1 MGIKTMTN
9 KETVEGMK
17 RTRGITEP
25 LQYKIDLIGRLVRQ
39 VVRQQ
44 AGAETARL
52 IEDLMDLCEAASRSN
67 QWRSHTD
74 LQPRIETLDLDQLV
88 WICRAFTTFFH
99 LVNEAERQEI
109 IRINRLAGQ
118 KETPESPR
126 KGSILEAIHHLK
138 QQGLSESEIHLL
150 VHELDIEPTLTAH
163 PTEVRRGTILFKQNR
178 IAELLERLSKDRVLS
193 QRAMARTIDRIAHE
207 VTLLMVTDDVRSDR
221 LSVQDEVNNG
231 IYYQTHAIWET
242 LPRIIDDLR
251 EALSTYFN
259 ISDSPP
265 FLRFRSWI
273 GGDRDGNP
281 FVTHDTTI
289 QTLDAHRNAAL
300 DNHRK
305 SIEALWKELSISSLR
320 VAAPHALMKDI
331 QREAESIALDPD
343 ELHRYRFEPFRLKI
357 VYMLERL
364 KQFQADP
371 AGSIYSISQFQ
382 DDLTL
387 LQNSLAGCGLGALT
401 SYQSLSNLIIRSRVF
416 GFHLA
421 ALDIRQHS
429 QVNEAVIAELLKLSG
444 VSKNYPT
451 LRESEKISLLEQELA
466 NPRPL
471 CGDLEDFSDQTIE
484 LLDVFKLMRRV
495 MHKDEQA
502 IGAYIVSMTH
512 SVSDLLEVLL
522 LAKEVGM
529 WRMKNDVVT
538 TPLDV
543 VPLFETIED
552 LEGAAS
558 LMEALYKNALYR
570 RHLRARGDFQEI
582 MLGYSDSNKDGG
594 FWMANW
600 ALHKGQEHL
609 SEVGLQNNI
618 KMRFF
623 HGRGG
628 SVGRG
633 GGRANQAIFAIPIQS
648 RSGRIRFTEQGEVI
662 SFRYARPFI
671 ARRHLEQIVN
681 ALLLTAHDKE
691 CDVGCSPPMQ
701 ALMERIA
708 TQSMQAYRKLIDDP
722 KFWPWYKQ
730 LTPIEHIG
738 NLPIAS
744 RPVSRVSASEV
755 QFDDLRAIPWVFS
768 WTQTRYNLPG
778 WYGAGTAIEEEIK
791 NDSEALE
798 QMQSMWQSWPFFRTV
813 MENVQLELARTRMEI
828 AQAYSGRLQDR
839 FHDIIAAEF
848 EKTRLAVLKITG
860 QERLL
865 DNHMAIQQ
873 SIVLRNP
880 YTDVLNLI
888 QVELL
893 KRWAERSDE
902 KSIPLRQALFLSIN
916 GIAAA
921 MQSTG

>member
-1 MGIKTMTN
+1 MTE
-9 KETVEGMK
+9 KETTKGKK
-17 RTRGITEP
+17 RKRGITEP

-52 IEDLMDLCEAASRSN
+52 IEDLLDRCEAAARSDR
-67 QWRSHTD
+67 WRSHTD
-74 LQPRIETLDLDQLV
+74 LQPRIEALELDQLV
-88 WICRAFTTFFH
+88 WICRALTAFFH

-109 IRINRLAGQ
+109 TRINRLAAQ
-118 KETPESPR
+118 SETPERPR
-126 KGSILEAIHHLK
+126 KGSILEAVHHLK
-138 QQGLSESEIHLL
+138 QQGKSEYEMQLL
-150 VHELDIEPTLTAH
+150 ANELDIEPTLTAH

-178 IAELLERLSKDRVLS
+178 IAGMLERLSPDRALS
-193 QRAMARTIDRIAHE
+193 ERAIAETIDRIAHE
-207 VTLLMVTDDVRSDR
+207 VTLLLVTDDVRPDR
-221 LSVQDEVNNG
+221 LRVEDEVNNG

-251 EALSTYFN
+251 KALNTYFN
-259 ISDSPP
+259 LGDQAPP

-281 FVTHDTTI
+281 FVTRDITA

-305 SIEALWKELSISSLR
+305 ALESLWQELSISSLR
-320 VAAPHALMKDI
+320 VAVPSALMEDL
-331 QREAESIALDPD
+331 QREAETIALDVD
-343 ELHRYRFEPFRLKI
+343 ERHRYRFEPFRLKI
-357 VYMLERL
+357 AYMLERL
-364 KQFQADP
+364 NRFKADP
-371 AGSIYSISQFQ
+371 TGSRYTISQFQ

-387 LQNSLAGCGLGALT
+387 LQRSLADCGLGAL
-401 SYQSLSNLIIRSRVF
+401 SAYRSLSDLIIRSRVF

-429 QVNEAVIAELLKLSG
+429 RVHETVVAELLRLCG
-444 VSKNYPT
+444 VCKDYPA
-451 LRESEKISLLEQELA
+451 LEESEKIALLEKELA
-466 NPRPL
+466 NLRPL
-471 CGDLEDFSDQTIE
+471 YRNREDFSEPTVE

-495 MHKDEQA
+495 IGQDEQA

-522 LAKEVGM
+522 LAKEVGL
-529 WRMKNDVVT
+529 WRMKGDAVA

-552 LEGAAS
+552 LEAGAS
-558 LMEALYKNALYR
+558 LMEALYTNQIYR
-570 RHLRARGDFQEI
+570 RHLKARGDFQEI

-609 SEVGLQNNI
+609 SEAGLQNNI
-618 KMRFF
+618 QMRFF

-648 RSGRIRFTEQGEVI
+648 RSGRMRFTEQGEVI

-681 ALLLTAHDKE
+681 AVLQTAHDKE

-701 ALMERIA
+701 DLMARIA
-708 TQSMQAYRKLIDDP
+708 NQSMQAYRKLIDDP
-722 KFWPWYKQ
+722 TFWQWYKQ

-738 NLPIAS
+738 SLPIAS

-778 WYGAGTAIEEEIK
+778 WYGAGTAIEEEIEK
-791 NDSEALE
+791 DPKTLE
-798 QMQSMWQSWPFFRTV
+798 LLQAMWQSWPFFRTV
-813 MENVQLELARTRMEI
+813 IENVQLELARTRIEI
-828 AQAYSGRLQDR
+828 ARAYSNLSESR

-848 EKTRLAVLKITG
+848 EKTRAAVLTITG
-860 QERLL
+860 QKRLL

-880 YTDVLNLI
+880 YTDVLNLV

-893 KRWAERSDE
+893 RRWALRSE
-902 KSIPLRQALFLSIN
+902 EQSSPLRQALFLSIN

>member
-1 MGIKTMTN
+1 MTDQ
-9 KETVEGMK
+9 ESAGGK
-17 RTRGITEP
+17 RCTRRITAP

-44 AGAETARL
+44 AGTESARL

-74 LQPRIETLDLDQLV
+74 LPMRIETLDLDQLV
-88 WICRAFTTFFH
+88 WICRAFTAFFH

-109 IRINRLAGQ
+109 IRINRLAAQ
-118 KETPESPR
+118 EETPEHPR
-126 KGSILEAIHHLK
+126 KGSIREAIHRLR
-138 QQGLSESEIHLL
+138 QQGLSEDEMQLL

-178 IAELLERLSKDRVLS
+178 IAELLERLSQDRLVS
-193 QRAMARTIDRIAHE
+193 QRAMTRTIDRIAQE
-207 VTLLMVTDDVRSDR
+207 VALLLVTDDVRSDR
-221 LSVQDEVNNG
+221 LRVQDEVNNG
-231 IYYQTHAIWET
+231 IYYQSHVIWQT
-242 LPRIIDDLR
+242 LPRIIDDLS

-259 ISDSPP
+259 INDAPP

-281 FVTHDTTI
+281 FVTHDVTT

-300 DNHRK
+300 NNYRT

-320 VAAPHALMKDI
+320 VAAPPALMEAI
-331 QREAESIALDPD
+331 QREAETIALDPD

-357 VYMLERL
+357 AYMLERL

-371 AGSIYSISQFQ
+371 TDSIYSISQFQ

-387 LQNSLAGCGLGALT
+387 LQNSLVDCGLGALS

-429 QVNEAVIAELLKLSG
+429 QVSGAVVAELLRLSG
-444 VSKNYPT
+444 VSENYSA
-451 LRESEKISLLEQELA
+451 LRESEKVALMEKELA

-471 CGDLEDFSDQTIE
+471 CGDREDFSDQTIE

-495 MHKDEQA
+495 MRKDEQA
-502 IGAYIVSMTH
+502 IGAFIVSMTH

-543 VPLFETIED
+543 VPLFETIQD

-558 LMEALYKNALYR
+558 LMEALYKHTLYR
-570 RHLRARGDFQEI
+570 RHLKARGDFQEI

-609 SEVGLQNNI
+609 SEAGLQNNI

-648 RSGRIRFTEQGEVI
+648 RSGRMRFTEQGEVI

-681 ALLLTAHDKE
+681 AVLLTAHDKE

-708 TQSMQAYRKLIDDP
+708 AQSMQAYRKLIDDP
-722 KFWPWYKQ
+722 NFWPWYKQ

-791 NDSEALE
+791 RDPETLE
-798 QMQSMWQSWPFFRTV
+798 KLQAMWQSWPFFRTV
-813 MENVQLELARTRMEI
+813 IENVQLELARTRMEV
-828 AQAYSGRLQDR
+828 AQAYSGLSQDR

-848 EKTRLAVLKITG
+848 ERIRSAVLKITG

-865 DNHMAIQQ
+865 DNHPAIQQ

-893 KRWAERSDE
+893 KRWAERSE
-902 KSIPLRQALFLSIN
+902 EQSVPLRQALFLSIN

>member
-1 MGIKTMTN
+1 MGIKSMTD
-9 KETVEGMK
+9 KETAGSMK

-25 LQYKIDLIGRLVRQ
+25 LQNKIDLIGRLVRQ
-39 VVRQQ
+39 VVGQQ
-44 AGAETARL
+44 AGTETARL
-52 IEDLMDLCEAASRSN
+52 IEDLMDLCEAANRSN
-67 QWRSHTD
+67 QWWSHID
-74 LQPRIETLDLDQLV
+74 LQTRIKALELERLV
-88 WICRAFTTFFH
+88 WICRAFTAFFH

-109 IRINRLAGQ
+109 IRINRLAAR
-118 KETPESPR
+118 KETPECPR

-138 QQGLSESEIHLL
+138 QKGISDEEMQLL
-150 VHELDIEPTLTAH
+150 VDELDIEPTLTAH

-178 IAELLERLSKDRVLS
+178 IAELLSRLSQDRLLS
-193 QRAMARTIDRIAHE
+193 QRAKVRTIDQIAHE
-207 VTLLMVTDDVRSDR
+207 VALLLATDDVRPDR
-221 LSVQDEVNNG
+221 LRVQDEVNNG

-242 LPRIIDDLR
+242 LPRIIDDLS

-259 ISDSPP
+259 INDSPP

-281 FVTHDTTI
+281 FVTHDITN
-289 QTLDAHRNAAL
+289 QTLEAHRNAAL
-300 DNHRK
+300 NSYRK
-305 SIEALWKELSISSLR
+305 SIEALWQELSISSQR
-320 VAAPHALMKDI
+320 VAVPHDLMKDI
-331 QREAESIALDPD
+331 QREAEMIALHPD
-343 ELHRYRFEPFRLKI
+343 ERHRYRFEPFRLKI
-357 VYMLERL
+357 AYMLERL

-371 AGSIYSISQFQ
+371 AKGMYSISQFQ

-387 LQNSLAGCGLGALT
+387 LKNSLTDCGLGALSACKRLT
-401 SYQSLSNLIIRSRVF
+401 HLILRSRSF

-429 QVNEAVIAELLKLSG
+429 QVNEAAIAELLKRSG
-444 VSKNYPT
+444 VSENYAT
-451 LRESEKISLLEQELA
+451 LRESEKVSLIEKELA

-471 CGDLEDFSDQTIE
+471 CGVREDFSDLTIE

-522 LAKEVGM
+522 LAKEVGL

-558 LMEALYKNALYR
+558 LMEALYKNACYR
-570 RHLRARGDFQEI
+570 RHLKARDDFQEI
-582 MLGYSDSNKDGG
+582 MLGYSDSDKDGG

-600 ALHKGQEHL
+600 ALHKSQEDL
-609 SEVGLQNNI
+609 SEVSLQNNI
-618 KMRFF
+618 RMRFF

-633 GGRANQAIFAIPIQS
+633 GGRANQAIFAIPAQS
-648 RSGRIRFTEQGEVI
+648 RSGRMRFTEQGEVI
-662 SFRYARPFI
+662 SFRYARSSI

-681 ALLLTAHDKE
+681 AVLLTAHDKE

-708 TQSMQAYRKLIDDP
+708 TRSMQAYRKLIDDP
-722 KFWPWYKQ
+722 AFWPWYKQ
-730 LTPIEHIG
+730 STPIEHIG

-744 RPVSRVSASEV
+744 RPVSRVSAGEL

-791 NDSEALE
+791 NDSKTLE
-798 QMQSMWQSWPFFRTV
+798 QLQAMWQRWPFFRTV
-813 MENVQLELARTRMEI
+813 IENVQLELARTRMEI
-828 AQAYSGRLQDR
+828 AQAYNSLSRDR

-848 EKTRLAVLKITG
+848 EKIRSAVLKITG

-865 DNHMAIQQ
+865 DNHTAIQQ

-893 KRWAERSDE
+893 KRWAADAEE
-902 KSIPLRQALFLSIN
+902 QSIPLRQALFLSIN

>member
-1 MGIKTMTN
+1 MT
-9 KETVEGMK
+9 
-17 RTRGITEP
+17 
-25 LQYKIDLIGRLVRQ
+25 D
-39 VVRQQ
+39 
-44 AGAETARL
+44 
-52 IEDLMDLCEAASRSN
+52 
-67 QWRSHTD
+67 
-74 LQPRIETLDLDQLV
+74 
-88 WICRAFTTFFH
+88 
-99 LVNEAERQEI
+99 
-109 IRINRLAGQ
+109 
-118 KETPESPR
+118 
-126 KGSILEAIHHLK
+126 
-138 QQGLSESEIHLL
+138 
-150 VHELDIEPTLTAH
+150 
-163 PTEVRRGTILFKQNR
+163 
-178 IAELLERLSKDRVLS
+178 
-193 QRAMARTIDRIAHE
+193 
-207 VTLLMVTDDVRSDR
+207 
-221 LSVQDEVNNG
+221 
-231 IYYQTHAIWET
+231 
-242 LPRIIDDLR
+242 
-251 EALSTYFN
+251 
-259 ISDSPP
+259 
-265 FLRFRSWI
+265 
-273 GGDRDGNP
+273 
-281 FVTHDTTI
+281 
-289 QTLDAHRNAAL
+289 
-300 DNHRK
+300 
-305 SIEALWKELSISSLR
+305 
-320 VAAPHALMKDI
+320 
-331 QREAESIALDPD
+331 
-343 ELHRYRFEPFRLKI
+343 
-357 VYMLERL
+357 
-364 KQFQADP
+364 
-371 AGSIYSISQFQ
+371 
-382 DDLTL
+382 
-387 LQNSLAGCGLGALT
+387 CGLGLLS
-401 SYQSLSNLIIRSRVF
+401 SYQSLSNLIIRSQVF

-444 VSKNYPT
+444 VSENYPT
-451 LRESEKISLLEQELA
+451 LRESEKVALLEKELV

-471 CGDLEDFSDQTIE
+471 CGDREDLSVQSIE
-484 LLDVFKLMRRV
+484 LLDVFKLIRSA
-495 MHKDEQA
+495 MHKDQQA

-522 LAKEVGM
+522 LAKEVGI
-529 WRMKNDVVT
+529 WRTKDDVVI

-570 RHLRARGDFQEI
+570 RHLRARNDFQEI

-609 SEVGLQNNI
+609 SEVGLQYNI

-633 GGRANQAIFAIPIQS
+633 GGRANQAIFAIPTQS
-648 RSGRIRFTEQGEVI
+648 RSGRMRFTEQGEVI

-681 ALLLTAHDKE
+681 AVLLTANDRE
-691 CDVGCSPPMQ
+691 CDVGCSPQMQ

-738 NLPIAS
+738 SLPIAS

-791 NDSEALE
+791 NDSETLNQLQE
-798 QMQSMWQSWPFFRTV
+798 MWQSWPFFRTV
-813 MENVQLELARTRMEI
+813 IENVQLELARTRLEI
-828 AQAYSGRLQDR
+828 AQAYSGLSDDL

-848 EKTRLAVLKITG
+848 EKIRSAVLKITG
-860 QERLL
+860 QQSLL
-865 DNHMAIQQ
+865 DNHRAIQQ

-893 KRWAERSDE
+893 RRWAVHSEE
-902 KSIPLRQALFLSIN
+902 QSIPLRQALFLSIN

>member
-1 MGIKTMTN
+1 MTG
-9 KETVEGMK
+9 KASTTGKK
-17 RTRGITEP
+17 RLRGITEP

-39 VVRQQ
+39 VVRRQ
-44 AGAETARL
+44 AGAETARS
-52 IEDLMDLCEAASRSN
+52 IEDLMDLCEAAARSE
-67 QWRSHTD
+67 QWRTHAD
-74 LQPRIETLDLDQLV
+74 LLPRIQALDLDQLV

-99 LVNEAERQEI
+99 LINEAERQEI
-109 IRINRLAGQ
+109 TRINRLAAQ
-118 KETPESPR
+118 KETPEHPR
-126 KGSILEAIHHLK
+126 KGSILEAVHHLK
-138 QQGLSESEIHLL
+138 QQGISEHDMDLL
-150 VHELDIEPTLTAH
+150 ARELDIEPTLTAH
-163 PTEVRRGTILFKQNR
+163 PTEVRRGTILLKQNR
-178 IAELLERLSKDRVLS
+178 IAGLLERLSPDRALS
-193 QRAMARTIDRIAHE
+193 GLAMADILDRISHE
-207 VTLLMVTDDVRSDR
+207 VALLLVTDDVRPDR
-221 LSVQDEVNNG
+221 LRVQDEVKNG

-242 LPRIIDDLR
+242 LPRIIDDLQK
-251 EALSTYFN
+251 ALSTYFN
-259 ISDSPP
+259 ISDHAPP

-281 FVTHDTTI
+281 FVTPAITA
-289 QTLDAHRNAAL
+289 QTLAAHRNAAL

-305 SIEALWKELSISSLR
+305 ALEALWQEMSISSLR
-320 VAAPHALMKDI
+320 VAVPHALMEDI
-331 QREAESIALDPD
+331 QHEVETIMLDPD
-343 ELHRYRFEPFRLKI
+343 EMHRYRFEPFRLKI
-357 VYMLERL
+357 ACMLQRL
-364 KQFQADP
+364 GQLRADP
-371 AGSIYSISQFQ
+371 AGGAYSVSQFQ

-387 LQNSLAGCGLGALT
+387 LKNSLTHSGLGGLS
-401 SYQSLSNLIIRSRVF
+401 SYRSLSDLMVRSRVF

-429 QVNEAVIAELLKLSG
+429 RVHEAVIAELLRLSG
-444 VSKNYPT
+444 VSENYPT
-451 LRESEKISLLEQELA
+451 LEESEKVSLLEKELA

-471 CGDLEDFSDQTIE
+471 YRNREDLSDQTVE
-484 LLDVFKLMRRV
+484 LLDVFNLMHRE
-495 MHKDEQA
+495 MHRDEKA
-502 IGAYIVSMTH
+502 VGAYIVSMTH
-512 SVSDLLEVLL
+512 TVSDLLEVLL

-529 WRMKNDVVT
+529 WRMKGVVVT

-543 VPLFETIED
+543 VPLFETIDD
-552 LEGAAS
+552 LEGAAPLMAS
-558 LMEALYKNALYR
+558 LYNNVLYR
-570 RHLRARGDFQEI
+570 RHLRAREDFQEI

-600 ALHKGQEHL
+600 ALHKGQERL
-609 SEVGLQNNI
+609 SDVCLQNKI
-618 KMRFF
+618 RFRFF

-633 GGRANQAIFAIPIQS
+633 GGRANQAIFANPVQS
-648 RSGRIRFTEQGEVI
+648 RNGRMRFTEQGEVI

-681 ALLLTAHDKE
+681 AVLQTAYDTE

-708 TQSMQAYRKLIDDP
+708 TQSMQAYRRLIDDAQL
-722 KFWPWYKQ
+722 WQWYKQ
-730 LTPIEHIG
+730 ITPIEHIG
-738 NLPIAS
+738 SLPIAS

-778 WYGAGTAIEEEIK
+778 WYGAGTAIEEEIA
-791 NDSEALE
+791 NDPKTLALLQE
-798 QMQSMWQSWPFFRTV
+798 MWQRWPFFRTV
-813 MENVQLELARTRMEI
+813 VENVQLELARTRMEI
-828 AQAYSGRLQDR
+828 AQAYSSLSENH

-848 EKTRLAVLKITG
+848 EKTRAAVLKITG

-873 SIVLRNP
+873 SIILRNP

-888 QVELL
+888 QIELL
-893 KRWAERSDE
+893 RRWATCSE
-902 KSIPLRQALFLSIN
+902 KQSIPLRQALFLSIN

>member
-1 MGIKTMTN
+1 MTE
-9 KETVEGMK
+9 KETAAGKK
-17 RTRGITEP
+17 RKRGITAP
-25 LQYKIDLIGRLVRQ
+25 LRYKIDLIGRLVRQ

-44 AGAETARL
+44 AGTATARL
-52 IEDLMDLCEAASRSN
+52 IEDLMDRCEAAARSEK
-67 QWRSHTD
+67 WRSHSD
-74 LQPRIETLDLDQLV
+74 LRPRIEALDLDQLV
-88 WICRAFTTFFH
+88 WICRALTAFFH

-109 IRINRLAGQ
+109 TRINRLAAQ
-118 KETPESPR
+118 KETPDSPR
-126 KGSILEAIHHLK
+126 KGSILEAVHHLK
-138 QQGLSESEIHLL
+138 QQGKSEHEMRLL
-150 VHELDIEPTLTAH
+150 ADELDIEPTLTAH

-178 IAELLERLSKDRVLS
+178 IAGLLERLSTDRVLS
-193 QRAMARTIDRIAHE
+193 ERALAETIESIAHE
-207 VTLLMVTDDVRSDR
+207 VALLLVTDDVRPDR
-221 LSVQDEVNNG
+221 LRVQDEVNNG
-231 IYYQTHAIWET
+231 IYYQTHAIWQT
-242 LPRIIDDLR
+242 LPRIIGDLR
-251 EALSTYFN
+251 QALSTYF
-259 ISDSPP
+259 DMTDHAPP

-281 FVTHDTTI
+281 FVTRDITA
-289 QTLDAHRNAAL
+289 QTLEAHRNAAL

-305 SIEALWKELSISSLR
+305 ALEALWQELSISSLR
-320 VAAPHALMKDI
+320 VAVSHALMEDL
-331 QREAESIALDPD
+331 QREAETTALDAD
-343 ELHRYRFEPFRLKI
+343 TRHRYRYEPFRLKI
-357 VYMLERL
+357 AYMLERL
-364 KQFQADP
+364 NQFNADP
-371 AGSIYSISQFQ
+371 AGSRYTISQFQ
-382 DDLTL
+382 DDLAL
-387 LQNSLAGCGLGALT
+387 LQNSLADSGLGAL
-401 SYQSLSNLIIRSRVF
+401 SAYQSLSDLIIRSQVF

-429 QVNEAVIAELLKLSG
+429 RVHAAVIAELLRLSG
-444 VSKNYPT
+444 VCGNYPT
-451 LRESEKISLLEQELA
+451 LEESEKVALLEKELA

-471 CGDLEDFSDQTIE
+471 YRNREDFSEPTVE

-495 MHKDEQA
+495 MRTDEHA

-522 LAKEVGM
+522 LAKEVGL
-529 WRMKNDVVT
+529 WCMKGDGVT
-538 TPLDV
+538 TSLDV

-552 LEGAAS
+552 LEAGAS
-558 LMEALYKNALYR
+558 LMEALYTNEIYR

-600 ALHKGQEHL
+600 ALHKGQERL
-609 SEVGLQNNI
+609 SEAGLQNNI
-618 KMRFF
+618 QMRFF

-648 RSGRIRFTEQGEVI
+648 RSGRMRFTEQGEVI

-681 ALLLTAHDKE
+681 AVLQTAHDKE

-701 ALMERIA
+701 DLMARIA

-722 KFWPWYKQ
+722 KFWQWYKQ

-738 NLPIAS
+738 SLPIAS

-778 WYGAGTAIEEEIK
+778 WYGAGTAIEDEIIK
-791 NDSEALE
+791 DPKTLE
-798 QMQSMWQSWPFFRTV
+798 LLQAMWQSWPFFRTV
-813 MENVQLELARTRMEI
+813 MENVQLELARTRMEV
-828 AQAYSGRLQDR
+828 AQVYSSLSENH
-839 FHDIIAAEF
+839 FHDIIATEF
-848 EKTRLAVLKITG
+848 EKIRSAVLKITG
-860 QERLL
+860 QEKLL

-893 KRWAERSDE
+893 KRWAIRTEE
-902 KSIPLRQALFLSIN
+902 QSIPLRQALFLSIN

>member
-1 MGIKTMTN
+1 MTD
-9 KETVEGMK
+9 KETAIDIK
-17 RTRGITEP
+17 RARGITKP

-52 IEDLMDLCEAASRSN
+52 IEDLMDRCEAACCTDE
-67 QWRSHTD
+67 WRSHTD
-74 LQPRIETLDLDQLV
+74 LQPRIEALDLDQLV
-88 WICRAFTTFFH
+88 RICRAFTAFFH

-109 IRINRLAGQ
+109 IRINRLAAQ
-118 KETPESPR
+118 KETTQSPR
-126 KGSILEAIHHLK
+126 KGSILEAVHHLK
-138 QQGLSESEIHLL
+138 RHGLSNGEVRQL
-150 VHELDIEPTLTAH
+150 VQELDIQPTLTAH

-178 IAELLERLSKDRVLS
+178 IAELLEHLSPDRGLS
-193 QRAMARTIDRIAHE
+193 QRATALAIDRIAHE
-207 VTLLMVTDDVRSDR
+207 VALLLVTDDVRSDR
-221 LSVQDEVNNG
+221 LRVEDEVNNG

-242 LPRIIDDLR
+242 TPRIIDDLR
-251 EALSTYFN
+251 EALTTYFN
-259 ISDSPP
+259 TSDCPP

-281 FVTHDTTI
+281 FVTHDITA

-300 DNHRK
+300 DNYRK
-305 SIEALWKELSISSLR
+305 SLKALWQELSISSQR
-320 VAAPHALMKDI
+320 VSVPHALMEDI
-331 QREAESIALDPD
+331 QREAEVIALDPD

-357 VYMLERL
+357 AYMLERL
-364 KQFQADP
+364 KQFQRDP
-371 AGSIYSISQFQ
+371 ASSIYSILELQ
-382 DDLTL
+382 DDLTI
-387 LQNSLAGCGLGALT
+387 LQNSMNHCGLDAL
-401 SYQSLSNLIIRSRVF
+401 SGYQSLSNLIIRSRVF

-429 QVNEAVIAELLKLSG
+429 QVHEDVIAELLTLSG
-444 VSKNYPT
+444 VSENYTT
-451 LRESEKISLLEQELA
+451 LKEADKVALLEKELA

-471 CGDLEDFSDQTIE
+471 CGDREDFSSETVE
-484 LLDVFKLMRRV
+484 LLEVFKLMRRV
-495 MHKDEQA
+495 LHEDEEA

-512 SVSDLLEVLL
+512 TVSDLLEVLL
-522 LAKEVGM
+522 LAKEVGL
-529 WRMKNDVVT
+529 WRIKDDVVI

-552 LEGAAS
+552 LKRGAS
-558 LMEALYKNALYR
+558 LMDALYNNALYR
-570 RHLRARGDFQEI
+570 RHLTARDDFQEI

-681 ALLLTAHDKE
+681 AVLQIAHDKE

-701 ALMERIA
+701 SLMERIA

-791 NDSEALE
+791 KNPETLE
-798 QMQSMWQSWPFFRTV
+798 QLQAMWQSWPFFRTV
-813 MENVQLELARTRMEI
+813 IENVQLELARTRMEI
-828 AQAYSGRLQDR
+828 AHAYSGLSQGR

-848 EKTRLAVLKITG
+848 EKTRSAVLKITG

-888 QVELL
+888 QIELL
-893 KRWAERSDE
+893 KRWISRSE
-902 KSIPLRQALFLSIN
+902 KESIPLRQALFLSIN

>member
-1 MGIKTMTN
+1 MTDRETAGGI
-9 KETVEGMK
+9 K

-25 LQYKIDLIGRLVRQ
+25 LQYKIDLISRLVRQ

-44 AGAETARL
+44 VGAETARL

-74 LQPRIETLDLDQLV
+74 LQPHIEILDLNQLV
-88 WICRAFTTFFH
+88 WICRAFTAFFH

-109 IRINRLAGQ
+109 IRINRLAAQ
-118 KETPESPR
+118 KETPENPR

-138 QQGLSESEIHLL
+138 QQGLSEDEMQLL

-178 IAELLERLSKDRVLS
+178 IAELLQRLSQDRVLS
-193 QRAMARTIDRIAHE
+193 HRAMARTIDRIAHE
-207 VTLLMVTDDVRSDR
+207 VALLLVTDDVRSDR
-221 LSVQDEVNNG
+221 LRVQDEVNNG
-231 IYYQTHAIWET
+231 IYYQTHSIWET
-242 LPRIIDDLR
+242 LPRIIDDLS
-251 EALSTYFN
+251 EALSIYFN
-259 ISDSPP
+259 INDSPP

-281 FVTHDTTI
+281 FVTHDITS

-300 DNHRK
+300 NNYQK
-305 SIEALWKELSISSLR
+305 SIEALWEELSISSLR
-320 VAAPHALMKDI
+320 VAVPHALMEDI
-331 QREAESIALDPD
+331 QREAETVALDPED
-343 ELHRYRFEPFRLKI
+343 LHRYRFEPFRLKI
-357 VYMLERL
+357 TYMLEHL

-371 AGSIYSISQFQ
+371 SDSIYSISQFQ

-387 LQNSLAGCGLGALT
+387 LQKSLSDCGLGALS

-429 QVNEAVIAELLKLSG
+429 QVNEAVIAELFNLSG
-444 VSKNYPT
+444 VSQNYHT
-451 LRESEKISLLEQELA
+451 LRESQKVSLLEKELA

-471 CGDLEDFSDQTIE
+471 CGDLEDFSDQTNE
-484 LLDVFKLMRRV
+484 LLDVFKMMRMV
-495 MHKDEQA
+495 MHKDEQT

-609 SEVGLQNNI
+609 SEVCLQNNI
-618 KMRFF
+618 NMRFF

-648 RSGRIRFTEQGEVI
+648 RSGRMRFTEQGEVI

-681 ALLLTAHDKE
+681 AVLLTARDKE
-691 CDVGCSPPMQ
+691 CDVGCSQPMQ

-708 TQSMQAYRKLIDDP
+708 TKSMQAYRKLIDNP
-722 KFWPWYKQ
+722 NFWPWYKQ

-791 NDSEALE
+791 NDSETLGQLQA
-798 QMQSMWQSWPFFRTV
+798 MWQSWPFFRTV
-813 MENVQLELARTRMEI
+813 IENVQLELARTRMEI
-828 AQAYSGRLQDR
+828 AQAYSGLSQDH

-848 EKTRLAVLKITG
+848 EKIRSAVLKITG

-893 KRWAERSDE
+893 KRWAVGSEE
-902 KSIPLRQALFLSIN
+902 QLIPLRQALFLSIN

>member
-1 MGIKTMTN
+1 MTDSKTARN
-9 KETVEGMK
+9 MK

-25 LQYKIDLIGRLVRQ
+25 LRDKIDLISRLLRQ

-44 AGAETARL
+44 AGVRTARL
-52 IEDLMDLCEAASRSN
+52 IEDLMDLCESASRSN

-74 LQPRIETLDLDQLV
+74 LRPRIESLDLDQLV
-88 WICRAFTTFFH
+88 WICRTFTAFFH

-109 IRINRLAGQ
+109 IRINRLAAQ
-118 KETPESPR
+118 KETIESPR
-126 KGSILEAIHHLK
+126 KGSILEAIHRLK
-138 QQGLSESEIHLL
+138 KRRFSEDEMQRL
-150 VHELDIEPTLTAH
+150 VDELDIEPTLTAH
-163 PTEVRRGTILFKQNR
+163 PTEVRRGTVLFKQNR
-178 IAELLERLSKDRVLS
+178 IAELLERLSQGPLLS
-193 QRAMARTIDRIAHE
+193 PRAMDRTIDRITQE
-207 VTLLMVTDDVRSDR
+207 VALLLATDDVRPDR
-221 LSVQDEVNNG
+221 LRVQDEVNNG
-231 IYYQTHAIWET
+231 IHYQTHAIWET
-242 LPRIIDDLR
+242 LPRIVDDLS
-251 EALSTYFN
+251 EALRTYFN
-259 ISDSPP
+259 INAFPP

-281 FVTHDTTI
+281 FVTHAITA
-289 QTLDAHRNAAL
+289 QTLDAQRNAAL
-300 DNHRK
+300 NNYRK
-305 SIEALWKELSISSLR
+305 AIDALWKDLSISSQR
-320 VAAPHALMKDI
+320 VAVPPALMEDI
-331 QREAESIALDPD
+331 QHEAKTITLDPD
-343 ELHRYRFEPFRLKI
+343 EMHRYRFEPFRLKI
-357 VYMLERL
+357 AYMLERL
-364 KQFQADP
+364 KQYQADP
-371 AGSIYSISQFQ
+371 DGSIYSVSRFQ

-387 LQNSLAGCGLGALT
+387 LQKSLADCGLGALS
-401 SYQSLSNLIIRSRVF
+401 SYQSLSRLIICSRLF

-429 QVNEAVIAELLKLSG
+429 QVNETVVAELLKLSG
-444 VSKNYPT
+444 VSENYAT
-451 LRESEKISLLEQELA
+451 LEESEKIILLEKELA

-471 CGDLEDFSDQTIE
+471 CGDREDFSDQTIE
-484 LLDVFKLMRRV
+484 LLDVFRLMRR
-495 MHKDEQA
+495 MMQKDEKA

-538 TPLDV
+538 APLDV

-558 LMEALYKNALYR
+558 LMAALYQNALYR
-570 RHLRARGDFQEI
+570 RHLGARGDYQEI

-600 ALHKGQEHL
+600 ALHKAQESL
-609 SEVGLQNNI
+609 SDVGLQYSI
-618 KMRFF
+618 KLRFF

-648 RSGRIRFTEQGEVI
+648 RSGRMRFTEQGEVI
-662 SFRYARPFI
+662 SFRYARPSI

-681 ALLLTAHDKE
+681 AVLLTAHDKE
-691 CDVGCSPPMQ
+691 CDVGCSPAMQ
-701 ALMERIA
+701 ALMARIA
-708 TQSMQAYRKLIDDP
+708 TQSMQAYRRLIDDP
-722 KFWPWYKQ
+722 TFWPWYKQ
-730 LTPIEHIG
+730 VTPIEHIG

-744 RPVSRVSASEV
+744 RPVSRVSAGELR
-755 QFDDLRAIPWVFS
+755 FDDLRAIPWVFS

-791 NDSEALE
+791 NDSRVLQQLQA
-798 QMQSMWQSWPFFRTV
+798 MWQSWPFFRTV
-813 MENVQLELARTRMEI
+813 VENVQLELARTRMEI
-828 AQAYSGRLQDR
+828 AQAYGGQSQNG
-839 FHDIIAAEF
+839 FHDIIATEF
-848 EKTRLAVLKITG
+848 EKTRSTVLKITG

-888 QVELL
+888 QIELQ
-893 KRWAERSDE
+893 KRWTDRSE
-902 KSIPLRQALFLSIN
+902 EQSTALRHALFLSIN

>member
-1 MGIKTMTN
+1 MKAT
-9 KETVEGMK
+9 ETAISLK

-39 VVRQQ
+39 VVGQQ
-44 AGAETARL
+44 ASSETARL

-74 LQPRIETLDLDQLV
+74 LQPRIEALKLDHLV
-88 WICRAFTTFFH
+88 WICRAFTAFFH

-109 IRINRLAGQ
+109 IRINRLAAQ
-118 KETPESPR
+118 KETRECPR

-138 QQGLSESEIHLL
+138 EKGLSEGEMQLL
-150 VHELDIEPTLTAH
+150 VDELNIEPTLTAH

-178 IAELLERLSKDRVLS
+178 IAELLTRLSRDRLLS
-193 QRAMARTIDRIAHE
+193 QRAKACIIGQITHE
-207 VTLLMVTDDVRSDR
+207 VALLLVTDDVRPDR
-221 LSVQDEVNNG
+221 LRVQDEVNNG

-242 LPRIIDDLR
+242 LPRIIDDLS

-259 ISDSPP
+259 INDSPP

-281 FVTHDTTI
+281 FVTHDITN
-289 QTLDAHRNAAL
+289 QTLEAHRNAAL
-300 DNHRK
+300 NNYRK

-320 VAAPHALMKDI
+320 VAVPQALMEDI
-331 QREAESIALDPD
+331 QRESEKITLDPD
-343 ELHRYRFEPFRLKI
+343 ERHRYRFEPFRLKI
-357 VYMLERL
+357 AYMLERL
-364 KQFQADP
+364 NQFQADP
-371 AGSIYSISQFQ
+371 AESIYSISQFQ

-387 LQNSLAGCGLGALT
+387 LQNSLADCGLRALST
-401 SYQSLSNLIIRSRVF
+401 YKRLSNLIIRSRVF

-421 ALDIRQHS
+421 TLDIRQHS
-429 QVNEAVIAELLKLSG
+429 QVNGAVVAELLKRSG
-444 VSKNYPT
+444 VSENYLT
-451 LRESEKISLLEQELA
+451 LRESEKVSLIEKELA

-471 CGDLEDFSDQTIE
+471 CGDREDFSDQTIE

-552 LEGAAS
+552 LQGAAS
-558 LMEALYKNALYR
+558 LMEALYKNACYR
-570 RHLRARGDFQEI
+570 SHLKARGDFQEI

-600 ALHKGQEHL
+600 ALHKSQEDL
-609 SEVGLQNNI
+609 SEVNLQNNVR
-618 KMRFF
+618 MRFF

-648 RSGRIRFTEQGEVI
+648 RSGRMRFTEQGEVI

-681 ALLLTAHDKE
+681 AVLQTAHDTE

-701 ALMERIA
+701 ELMARIA
-708 TQSMQAYRKLIDDP
+708 TQSMQAYRTLIDDP
-722 KFWPWYKQ
+722 KLWQWYKQ
-730 LTPIEHIG
+730 ITPIEHIG
-738 NLPIAS
+738 SLPIAS

-778 WYGAGTAIEEEIK
+778 WYGAGTAIEEAIA
-791 NDSEALE
+791 NDPKALE
-798 QMQSMWQSWPFFRTV
+798 LLQAMWQSWPFFRTV
-813 MENVQLELARTRMEI
+813 IENVQLELARTRMEI
-828 AQAYSGRLQDR
+828 AHTYSGLAEHQ
-839 FHDIIAAEF
+839 FHAVIAAEF
-848 EKTRLAVLKITG
+848 EKTRAAVLKITG
-860 QERLL
+860 QKRLL

-888 QVELL
+888 QIELL
-893 KRWAERSDE
+893 RRWAGRTE
-902 KSIPLRQALFLSIN
+902 KQSVPLRQALFLSIN

>member
-1 MGIKTMTN
+1 MN
-9 KETVEGMK
+9 DKETAEGRK
-17 RTRGITEP
+17 WTRGITAS

-44 AGAETARL
+44 AGTETARL
-52 IEDLMDLCEAASRSN
+52 IEDLMDLCEAASRSS
-67 QWRSHTD
+67 QWQAHTD
-74 LQPRIETLDLDQLV
+74 LQSRMETLGLDQLV
-88 WICRAFTTFFH
+88 WISRAFTAFFH

-109 IRINRLAGQ
+109 IRINRLAAQ

-126 KGSILEAIHHLK
+126 KGSILEAVHHLK
-138 QQGLSESEIHLL
+138 NKGLSKDEVQRL

-163 PTEVRRGTILFKQNR
+163 PTEVRRGTILLKQNR
-178 IAELLERLSKDRVLS
+178 IAELLARLSPDRLLS
-193 QRAMARTIDRIAHE
+193 QRATARTIDQIAHE
-207 VTLLMVTDDVRSDR
+207 VALLLVTDDVRSDR
-221 LSVQDEVNNG
+221 LRVQDEVKNG

-242 LPRIIDDLR
+242 LPRIIDDLS
-251 EALSTYFN
+251 EALSIYFN

-281 FVTHDTTI
+281 FVTHDITI
-289 QTLDAHRNAAL
+289 QTLDAQRNAAL
-300 DNHRK
+300 NNYRQ

-320 VAAPHALMKDI
+320 VAAPHVLMDDI
-331 QREAESIALDPD
+331 QREAQSIALDPD
-343 ELHRYRFEPFRLKI
+343 DLHRYRFEPFRLKI
-357 VYMLERL
+357 AYMLERL
-364 KQFQADP
+364 KRFQADP
-371 AGSIYSISQFQ
+371 DDCIYGVSQFQ
-382 DDLTL
+382 GDLTL
-387 LQNSLAGCGLGALT
+387 LQKSLADCGLGAL
-401 SYQSLSNLIIRSRVF
+401 SAYQSLSNLIIRSRVF

-429 QVNEAVIAELLKLSG
+429 QVNEAVVAELLKLSG
-444 VSKNYPT
+444 ACENYPS
-451 LRESEKISLLEQELA
+451 LRESEKVSLMEKELA

-471 CGDLEDFSDQTIE
+471 CGDREDFSDQTNE
-484 LLDVFKLMRRV
+484 LLDVFKLMRRL

-529 WRMKNDVVT
+529 WRMKNDIVT

-552 LEGAAS
+552 LKGAAS
-558 LMEALYKNALYR
+558 LMEALYKNELYR
-570 RHLRARGDFQEI
+570 RHLSARGDFQEI

-633 GGRANQAIFAIPIQS
+633 GGRANQAIFAIPVQS
-648 RSGRIRFTEQGEVI
+648 RSGRMRFTEQGEVI
-662 SFRYARPFI
+662 SFRYARPSI

-681 ALLLTAHDKE
+681 AVLMTANDKE
-691 CDVGCSPPMQ
+691 CDVGCSPPIQ

-708 TQSMQAYRKLIDDP
+708 TRSMQVYRKLIDDP
-722 KFWPWYKQ
+722 TFWPWYKQ

-744 RPVSRVSASEV
+744 RPVSRVSASKV

-791 NDSEALE
+791 NDSNALE
-798 QMQSMWQSWPFFRTV
+798 QLQAMWQSWPFFRTV
-813 MENVQLELARTRMEI
+813 IENMQLELARTRMEI
-828 AQAYSGRLQDR
+828 AQAYSGLSQER
-839 FHDIIAAEF
+839 FHDIIAAEY
-848 EKTRLAVLKITG
+848 EKIRSAVLKITG

-888 QVELL
+888 QVDLL
-893 KRWAERSDE
+893 KRWAVRSE
-902 KSIPLRQALFLSIN
+902 EQSIPLRQALFLSIN
-916 GIAAA
+916 GIASA

>member
-1 MGIKTMTN
+1 
-9 KETVEGMK
+9 MK

-25 LQYKIDLIGRLVRQ
+25 LQYKIDLISRLVRQ

-52 IEDLMDLCEAASRSN
+52 IEDLMDLCEASSRSN
-67 QWRSHTD
+67 QWWSHTD
-74 LQPRIETLDLDQLV
+74 LQPHIEILDLNQLV
-88 WICRAFTTFFH
+88 WICRAFTAFFH

-109 IRINRLAGQ
+109 IRINRLAAQ
-118 KETPESPR
+118 KETPQNPR

-138 QQGLSESEIHLL
+138 QQGLSEDEMQLL

-178 IAELLERLSKDRVLS
+178 IAELLERLSKDRLVS

-207 VTLLMVTDDVRSDR
+207 VALLLVTDDVRSDR
-221 LSVQDEVNNG
+221 LRVQDEVNNG
-231 IYYQTHAIWET
+231 IYYQTHSIWEA
-242 LPRIIDDLR
+242 LPRIIDDLS

-259 ISDSPP
+259 INDSPP

-281 FVTHDTTI
+281 FVTHDITS

-300 DNHRK
+300 NNYRQ
-305 SIEALWKELSISSLR
+305 SIEALWEELSISSLR
-320 VAAPHALMKDI
+320 VAVPHALMEDI
-331 QREAESIALDPD
+331 QREAETVALDPED
-343 ELHRYRFEPFRLKI
+343 LHRYRFEPFRLKI
-357 VYMLERL
+357 AYMLEHL

-371 AGSIYSISQFQ
+371 SDSIYSISQFQ

-387 LQNSLAGCGLGALT
+387 LQKSLSDCGLGALS
-401 SYQSLSNLIIRSRVF
+401 SYQSLSNLITRSRVF

-429 QVNEAVIAELLKLSG
+429 QVNEAVIAELFNLSG
-444 VSKNYPT
+444 VSENYHN
-451 LRESEKISLLEQELA
+451 LRESEKVSLLEKELA

-471 CGDLEDFSDQTIE
+471 CSDLEDFSDQTIE
-484 LLDVFKLMRRV
+484 LLDVFKLMRMV
-495 MHKDEQA
+495 MHKDEQT

-558 LMEALYKNALYR
+558 MMEALYKNALYR

-648 RSGRIRFTEQGEVI
+648 RSGRMRFTEQGEVI

-681 ALLLTAHDKE
+681 AVLLTAHDKE
-691 CDVGCSPPMQ
+691 CDLGCSLPMQ

-708 TQSMQAYRKLIDDP
+708 IQSMQAYRKLIDNP

-744 RPVSRVSASEV
+744 RPVSRVSASGL

-791 NDSEALE
+791 NDSETLE
-798 QMQSMWQSWPFFRTV
+798 QLQAMWQRWPFFRTM
-813 MENVQLELARTRMEI
+813 MENMQLELARTRMEI
-828 AQAYSGRLQDR
+828 AQAYSGLSEDC

-848 EKTRLAVLKITG
+848 EKIRSAVLKVTG

-893 KRWAERSDE
+893 KRWAVCSEE
-902 KSIPLRQALFLSIN
+902 ESIPLRQALFLSIN

>member
-1 MGIKTMTN
+1 MGIKSMTD
-9 KETVEGMK
+9 KETAGSMK

-25 LQYKIDLIGRLVRQ
+25 LQTKIDLIGRLVRQ
-39 VVRQQ
+39 VVGQQ
-44 AGAETARL
+44 AGTETARL
-52 IEDLMDLCEAASRSN
+52 IEDLMDLCEAANHSN
-67 QWRSHTD
+67 QWWSHID
-74 LQPRIETLDLDQLV
+74 LQTRIEALELDQLV
-88 WICRAFTTFFH
+88 WICRTFTAFFH

-109 IRINRLAGQ
+109 IRINRLAAR
-118 KETPESPR
+118 KETPECPR
-126 KGSILEAIHHLK
+126 KGSILEAIHRLK
-138 QQGLSESEIHLL
+138 QKGISDEEMQLL
-150 VHELDIEPTLTAH
+150 VDELDIEPTLTAH

-178 IAELLERLSKDRVLS
+178 IAELLSRLPQDRLLS
-193 QRAMARTIDRIAHE
+193 QRVKVRTIDQIAHE
-207 VTLLMVTDDVRSDR
+207 VALLLATDDVRPDR
-221 LSVQDEVNNG
+221 LRVQDEVNNG

-242 LPRIIDDLR
+242 LPRIIDDLS

-259 ISDSPP
+259 INDSPP

-281 FVTHDTTI
+281 FVTHDITN
-289 QTLDAHRNAAL
+289 QTLEAHRNAAL
-300 DNHRK
+300 NSYRK
-305 SIEALWKELSISSLR
+305 SIEALWQELSISSQR
-320 VAAPHALMKDI
+320 VAVPHDLMKDI
-331 QREAESIALDPD
+331 QREAEMIALHPD
-343 ELHRYRFEPFRLKI
+343 ERHRYRFEPFRLKI
-357 VYMLERL
+357 AYMLERL

-371 AGSIYSISQFQ
+371 AKGMYSISQFQ

-387 LQNSLAGCGLGALT
+387 LKNSLTDCGLGALSACKRLT
-401 SYQSLSNLIIRSRVF
+401 HLILRSRSF

-429 QVNEAVIAELLKLSG
+429 QVNEAVIAELLKRSG
-444 VSKNYPT
+444 VSKNYAT
-451 LRESEKISLLEQELA
+451 LRESEKVSLIEKELA

-471 CGDLEDFSDQTIE
+471 CGVREDFSDLTIE
-484 LLDVFKLMRRV
+484 MLDVFKLMRRV

-522 LAKEVGM
+522 LAKEVGL

-558 LMEALYKNALYR
+558 LMEALYKNACYR
-570 RHLRARGDFQEI
+570 RHLKARDDFQEI

-600 ALHKGQEHL
+600 ALHKSQEDL
-609 SEVGLQNNI
+609 SEVSLQNNI
-618 KMRFF
+618 RMRFF

-633 GGRANQAIFAIPIQS
+633 GGRANQAIFAIPAQS
-648 RSGRIRFTEQGEVI
+648 RSGRMRFTEQGEVI
-662 SFRYARPFI
+662 SFRYARSSI

-681 ALLLTAHDKE
+681 AVLLTAHDKE

-708 TQSMQAYRKLIDDP
+708 TRSMQAYRKLIDDP
-722 KFWPWYKQ
+722 AFWPWYKQ
-730 LTPIEHIG
+730 STPIEHIG

-744 RPVSRVSASEV
+744 RPVSRVSAGEL

-791 NDSEALE
+791 HDLKTLE
-798 QMQSMWQSWPFFRTV
+798 QLQAMWQRWPFFRTV
-813 MENVQLELARTRMEI
+813 IENVQLELARTRLEI
-828 AQAYSGRLQDR
+828 AQAYSGFAQNP

-848 EKTRLAVLKITG
+848 EKIRSAVLKITG

-865 DNHMAIQQ
+865 DNHTAIQQ

-893 KRWAERSDE
+893 KRWAAGSEEQST
-902 KSIPLRQALFLSIN
+902 PLRQALFLSIN